1 MSTKAEELIQKAANA
16 RASKLEDKIAGLEFE
31 LKERDARLSAY
42 AKHLEQSE
50 RIATIRVK
58 KLVAPKR
65 AKAAKH
71 VTRVIIPDS
80 HGAHIDPVARDAF
93 LTDLKLLCPEEIVM
107 LGDHLDCGG
116 TFNAHQVSYTNELVE
131 SYEEDVCAA
140 NAFLDAIIAYAP
152 NARIHYIE
160 GNHEAHVERW
170 AARNVKTRVDAD
182 SLIEHWGPAA
192 RLKLKARGITYY
204 RSKEFHM
211 GLSTR
216 GSIRI
221 GRCFFTHGV
230 SHSKHADDAH
240 LHAFSG
246 NVVFG
251 HVHRILS
258 VHSRTVTSQGHA
270 AWSPGTL
277 AKLQPLYRHTEPT
290 TWGHGYAVQ
299 FVSSASGRFTH
310 LNIPIFADATTG
322 LAALAG
328 AFSRV

>member
-1 MSTKAEELIQKAANA
+1 MTKASDTIIAAANK
-16 RASKLEDKIAGLEFE
+16 RADTLANQVLELQAE
-31 LKERDARLSAY
+31 LRQREAHIKQLSVQA
-42 AKHLEQSE
+42 EISD
-50 RIATIRVK
+50 RIAAKKVK
-58 KLVAPKR
+58 KLVAPPR
-65 AKAAKH
+65 GKAAKH
-71 VTRVIIPDS
+71 ITRVVIPDS

-93 LTDLKLLCPEEIVM
+93 LADLKVLCPDEIVM

-116 TFNAHQVSYTNELVE
+116 TFNSHQVSYTNELVE
-131 SYEEDVCAA
+131 SYEDDVAQA

-170 AARNVKTRVDAD
+170 AARNIKTRVDAD

-211 GLSTR
+211 GLTVR
-216 GSIRI
+216 GSIQL

-230 SHSKHADDAH
+230 SHSKHADDSH
-240 LHAFSG
+240 LNAFSA

-290 TWGHGYAVQ
+290 TWGHGYGAQ
-299 FVSSASGRFTH
+299 FVAVASGRFTH
-310 LNIPIFADATTG
+310 LNIPVFADGTTG
-322 LAALAG
+322 LSALAG
-328 AFSRV
+328 AFDRG